1 MDPKNLAF
9 EMSRVALH
17 VAHFFGLPESAL
29 KSPENCVRAFLYVHS
44 GTSNDPT
51 IVGAVCGGNVT
62 LAQKVCSSAEPSLA
76 ARYSYH
82 SRPVAADSAPIPGR
96 KFLFI
101 PESSWQAMAKSLTPN
116 ENHDITRFR
125 KLCQRMPNSHECSQ
139 LVHLTTT
146 LESKIGDHAYLGGA
160 AAVLYCTANAGDRR
174 REEVCSALSPLL
186 GLSSDVLL
194 NIQNECVTSQWEQNP
209 EHSAHQFHTVL
220 SQLQI
225 KDADRLTAD
234 FKELDKLAPVQPPK
248 AATPSPP
255 TPATPII
262 AEVSMRNDGRMD
274 KPADS
279 IVKAFSHKSSLPI
292 ETSRDKQR
300 VTYLVAGLRN
310 GPRLVDALD
319 ISPNTCDF
327 IKGISTV
334 KSTHASVHLPEHFP
348 AVVDVILEKKR
359 SLLPLSAEK
368 KTLMMEVNEFVKSVF
383 GAHMCTDA
391 SVLDTANIRAWLL
404 ANSAGASWSST
415 MQLNEQEEAAY
426 AKYLVSN
433 AGPSIGAVLSLR
445 KIYMPHD

>member
-1 MDPKNLAF
+1 
-9 EMSRVALH
+9 MSRVALH
-17 VAHFFGLPESAL
+17 VAHHFELSESAL
-29 KSPENCVRAFLYVHS
+29 KSPESCVRAFLYVHS

-51 IVGAVCGGNVT
+51 IVGAVCGGNAT
-62 LAQKVCSSAEPSLA
+62 LAQKICSSADLHS
-76 ARYSYH
+76 SYH
-82 SRPVAADSAPIPGR
+82 SRPTSANVPGR
-96 KFLFI
+96 QFHFI
-101 PESSWQAMAKSLTPN
+101 PDSTWQAIAKSLTPN

-139 LVHLTTT
+139 LVQLMTT
-146 LESKIGDHAYLGGA
+146 LESKIGDHAHLGGV

-186 GLSSDVLL
+186 GLSSDDLMTV
-194 NIQNECVTSQWEQNP
+194 QNECVTSQWEQNP
-209 EHSAHQFHTVL
+209 DHSAQQFHTVL

-225 KDADRLTAD
+225 KDADQLTTD
-234 FKELDKLAPVQPPK
+234 FKEFEKLAPKPLSK
-248 AATPSPP
+248 AAAAATATATS
-255 TPATPII
+255 PATPII

-292 ETSRDKQR
+292 EASRDKQR
-300 VTYLVAGLRN
+300 IVYLAAGLRN
-310 GPRLVDALD
+310 GPRLVDSLD
-319 ISPNTCDF
+319 ISPNTCDY

-359 SLLPLSAEK
+359 SLLPLTTEK
-368 KTLMMEVNEFVKSVF
+368 KTLMMEVNEFVKSVL
-383 GAHMCTDA
+383 GAQMCTDA
-391 SVLDTANIRAWLL
+391 SVLNTANIRAWLL

-426 AKYLVSN
+426 AKYLASN
-433 AGPSIGAVLSLR
+433 AGPSIGALLSLR